1 MIPILPPILA
11 ANPDIAPFFI
21 EMGVIFL
28 LLAIAGRIANRIGLS
43 PIPLYLIVG
52 LLFSSGGVFPLQVSK
67 DFIELGA
74 EIGVLLLLFAL
85 GLEYSPKEI
94 GEVLKSGIPA
104 GGMDLLLNFL
114 PGFLLGLLFGMDWR
128 IAMLLGGVTYISSS
142 GIISKLLVDLGW
154 MGNRETPTV
163 LSILVMEDLVMAAY
177 LPLMAILLAGSDF
190 ASGAASLGVA
200 LLAVVVIMGI
210 AMRFGERISKII
222 TVPSN
227 ELLLLTVFGLI
238 LLTAGIGQQFQVSA
252 AVGAFLVGIAISDPI
267 QERSHHLMEP
277 LKDMFAAIFFVF
289 FGLQIN
295 PADLPPVFGLALI
308 LALVTAATKIFS
320 SMWASHRAGI
330 SPRGQQRAASL
341 LITRGEFSIVIA
353 GLAATAGIASDLLA
367 PLSAAYVLIMA
378 MSGPIL
384 ARYIGVVSSALE
396 SRNINLAFGNRKRD
410 TVVTPSVAPTD
421 GSGD

>member
-1 MIPILPPILA
+1 MIPPPILA

-28 LLAIAGRIANRIGLS
+28 LLAIAGRLAGKIGLS

-52 LLFSSGGVFPLQVSK
+52 LLFSSGGPFPLAVSK

-94 GEVLKSGIPA
+94 GAVLKNGIPA
-104 GGMDLLLNFL
+104 GGLDLLLNFL
-114 PGFLLGLLFGMDWR
+114 PGLLFGLLLGMDWR

-177 LPLMAILLAGSDF
+177 LPLMAVLLAGSDF
-190 ASGAASLGVA
+190 TSGMASLGVA

-210 AMRFGERISKII
+210 SMRFGERISKVIA
-222 TVPSN
+222 VHSN
-227 ELLLLTVFGLI
+227 EILLLTVFGLI
-238 LLTAGIGQQFQVSA
+238 LLTAGLGQQLQVSA

-267 QERSHHLMEP
+267 QERSHHLIEP

-295 PADLPPVFGLALI
+295 PADIPPVFLLALLLGVI
-308 LALVTAATKIFS
+308 TAVTKIIS
-320 SMWASHRAGI
+320 AMWAANRAGI
-330 SPRGQQRAASL
+330 AARGQQRSAAL

-353 GLAATAGIASDLLA
+353 GLAATATIDEPLLA
-367 PLSAAYVLIMA
+367 PLAAAYVLIMA

-384 ARYIGVVSSALE
+384 ARYIKPISVALE
-396 SRNINLAFGNRKRD
+396 KRNINLSFSSRKRD
-410 TVVTPSVAPTD
+410 TIVTPSVNPID
-421 GSGD
+421 GAGD